1 MLAGVVASS
10 PLVLQTFPASKVL
23 RFIGGK
29 ASAVFPNVLID
40 APIVIGVSV
49 RVCFY
54 VCLFHSMYAF
64 ISDAY
69 SWVCFAIRCFACPAT
84 RSLCSSRGRLYVLS

>member
-40 APIVIGVSV
+40 APIVIEVSV
-49 RVCFY
+49 RVCVY
-54 VCLFHSMYAF
+54 GCLFHSMYAF

-69 SWVCFAIRCFACPAT
+69 SRVCFATRRFACPAAC
-84 RSLCSSRGRLYVLS
+84 SLSSLRGRLYVIP